1 MESQDVAF
9 GSAQQLLSGLLQGL
23 FPAIPKEWCDSK
35 AQEIIREIVEEALE
49 NRLESVQVACRAEI
63 EAQIKWLKF
72 MMASACIASVFL
84 PPIFTI
90 MQALWRFFMTKRG
103 ERPVNISLNIVASEG
118 IPGTVESRGA
128 RN

>member
-35 AQEIIREIVEEALE
+35 VCSRFSIFITGCSLYAQAQEIIREIVEEALE

-84 PPIFTI
+84 PPIFTVCSWLGFGKDI
-90 MQALWRFFMTKRG
+90 ETD
-103 ERPVNISLNIVASEG
+103 AS
-118 IPGTVESRGA
+118 
-128 RN
+128 